1 MDRKITLRVMED
13 NEAAIRVIVTGH
25 NPNMRHMS
33 RTQRIDVS
41 ALNERYHAEDFRFV
55 TCPSQFEAGDI
66 LTKACTDSRVWSRN
80 LMSIGHFRKGTLIS
94 SGMINAVPALSGSVV
109 SPEGPCPTRGVHF
122 AHGSMR
128 QPFNKIVSHCVENE
142 IEIFQVSRDESQQ
155 AVMSLFDIGGNYN
168 GCGLRNVRVMKVFP
182 VNSRSPSCSLLGY
195 RNLRLS
201 VSSVRRL
208 RINR

>member
-1 MDRKITLRVMED
+1 MED

-94 SGMINAVPALSGSVV
+94 SGMLNAVPACPGLSRVLRVPVQPGGYTSHT
-109 SPEGPCPTRGVHF
+109 GPCANHLTKLCRIALRMKLKF
-122 AHGSMR
+122 
-128 QPFNKIVSHCVENE
+128 
-142 IEIFQVSRDESQQ
+142 SR
-155 AVMSLFDIGGNYN
+155 FP
-168 GCGLRNVRVMKVFP
+168 VMKV
-182 VNSRSPSCSLLGY
+182 SKLLCHF
-195 RNLRLS
+195 LTLEETIMDVDLEMS
-201 VSSVRRL
+201 ES
-208 RINR
+208 